1 VLWSN
6 HVFAVSCVVIRLRHL
21 KAKKALREEREQLT
35 AAAANGSIGMKPVR
49 KPRSFASLLPA
60 STTATRDINDWNDAV
75 DIDIEVEEQG
85 EEKLG
90 LHVTPLIEYLSL
102 DQEKL
107 MREFYE
113 AKVQESCTQL
123 FRSSDKVKCCAV
135 MLYKRFYL
143 SNSVMEFHPKFIV
156 PTVIY
161 VAGKVEEQ
169 YINVDTIAE
178 QLQVDHKHVI
188 GHEMLLLEGVR
199 FQLIMYHPFRALL
212 GFVDDFRGFSKA
224 QGRTLPLDTL
234 QKLHTNSCVIVNELL
249 LTEAALLVYPAFLSL
264 FALIQVAEDME
275 TDAQAGVTKN
285 SILEYVKRSKF
296 AQG

>member
-1 VLWSN
+1 MAYLNNSTHYNNWIFTSEEL
-6 HVFAVSCVVIRLRHL
+6 ARIDRLRHL

-113 AKVQESCTQL
+113 AKVQESA
-123 FRSSDKVKCCAV
+123 RSSSA
-135 MLYKRFYL
+135 
-143 SNSVMEFHPKFIV
+143 P
-156 PTVIY
+156 
-161 VAGKVEEQ
+161 
-169 YINVDTIAE
+169 
-178 QLQVDHKHVI
+178 
-188 GHEMLLLEGVR
+188 
-199 FQLIMYHPFRALL
+199 
-212 GFVDDFRGFSKA
+212 
-224 QGRTLPLDTL
+224 RT
-234 QKLHTNSCVIVNELL
+234 KSS
-249 LTEAALLVYPAFLSL
+249 AA
-264 FALIQVAEDME
+264 
-275 TDAQAGVTKN
+275 
-285 SILEYVKRSKF
+285 R
-296 AQG
+296 